1 MVLFPSLQNSNS
13 EANLGYIIGP
23 QWLHLPILALPGLG
37 TAVLWASMMS
47 HATPTLL
54 SLGMSKSTL
63 SLVFLAGPLSGII
76 MQPLIG
82 ALADASTSKYGRRRP
97 FMMGGCL
104 VCVPAMLGLGFARG
118 IGEALW
124 PSHAQGIAILI
135 SVLSIICIDFAVNAV
150 MSADRALIVDMLPP
164 HEQNS
169 GNAWASRTSGLGQ
182 VLGFFIGNLDLP
194 YMFGSNSSQIGLL
207 SVIAGLLLLGT
218 HVITA
223 VFVQEAVHQPR
234 PGDAT
239 DLKQMLRNMWD
250 TVLKLPATIR
260 SICFIQ
266 FFSWLGWLPVML
278 FATEYI
284 GDIYVRDALEHGDS
298 RGPSSEALQ
307 EEGTRA
313 GSRALF
319 HGALLTLFA
328 SIMLPLFVVSRSEA
342 DHQSIGG
349 IIWELSKRL
358 PLEMQQ
364 ALHRWRE
371 TKFDLAKTWAVSH
384 MVFGVLLLSTLLV
397 RGPGFASFIFV
408 LIGLCSAVSAWA
420 PYALLGEAIAAEQQG
435 GRIHGG
441 ASQADLDVSLVLL
454 NDTEDW
460 ENAQRVPEAPAP
472 EQGPQQAGVILFVII
487 GVSSAIFA
495 LLDTKQLLH
504 PGGSDASDT
513 LSPGKQAESIG
524 VVFRRVTVYL
534 PLANTCLTLG
544 RNGTGS
550 GGFVRALL
558 RSSRFGWQDRSAK
571 STHYDTALHPCPGR
585 FIL

>member
-1 MVLFPSLQNSNS
+1 MVLFSSLQLQNPDPNH
-13 EANLGYIIGP
+13 GYIVGP
-23 QWLHLPILALPGLG
+23 EWLHLPILALPGLG
-37 TAVLWASMMS
+37 TSVLWASMMS

-54 SLGMSKSTL
+54 SLGMSKSSL
-63 SLVFLAGPLSGII
+63 SLVFLAGPLSGIV

-97 FMMGGCL
+97 FMIGGCL

-118 IGEALW
+118 IGELLW
-124 PSHAQGIAILI
+124 PTHALGIAIAI
-135 SVLSIICIDFAVNAV
+135 SVLSIICIDFSVNAI

-194 YMFGSNSSQIGLL
+194 YMFSSSWSQIGLL
-207 SVIAGLLLLGT
+207 SLIAGLLLFGT
-218 HVITA
+218 HAVTA

-239 DLKQMLRNMWD
+239 DFKQMIRNMWD
-250 TVLKLPATIR
+250 LTLRLPATIR

-284 GDIYVRDALEHGDS
+284 GDIYVRNAIDHGDP
-298 RGPSSEALQ
+298 RGGSDEALL

-319 HGALLTLFA
+319 HGALLTLLA
-328 SIMLPLFVVSRSEA
+328 SILLPMFVVSRSET
-342 DHQSIGG
+342 DHHSVGG
-349 IIWELSKRL
+349 IVWELSKRL
-358 PLEMQQ
+358 PIEMQQ
-364 ALHRWRE
+364 TLHRWRE

-420 PYALLGEAIAAEQQG
+420 PYALLGEAIAAEQPG
-435 GRIHGG
+435 GRVRGG
-441 ASQADLDVSLVLL
+441 ASTADLDDLNLALL
-454 NDTEDW
+454 NETDDW
-460 ENAQRVPEAPAP
+460 ENLERASESQTQQPPPETEHA
-472 EQGPQQAGVILFVII
+472 PQQAGVILGIHNIFVVIPQFVII
-487 GVSSAIFA
+487 GVSSAVFA
-495 LLDTKQLLH
+495 LLDTQQLLH
-504 PGGSDASDT
+504 PGKSSGTDPIP
-513 LSPGKQAESIG
+513 PGKQSESIG
-524 VVFRRVTVYL
+524 VVFRIGGICSGVAAL
-534 PLANTCLTLG
+534 LTLQ
-544 RNGTGS
+544 
-550 GGFVRALL
+550 L
-558 RSSRFGWQDRSAK
+558 AK
-571 STHYDTALHPCPGR
+571 SLKKNYSNP
-585 FIL
+585 